1 MYYYR
6 IYEFLLQNI
15 RLTITECTT
24 NYYRMY
30 ELLLQNVQH
39 LLQNVQHLL
48 QNVQHLL
55 QNVRCFFLKLF
66 WRTFDLNCAKYI
78 VF

>member
-6 IYEFLLQNI
+6 MYEFLLQNI

-48 QNVQHLL
+48 QNV
-55 QNVRCFFLKLF
+55 RCFFLKLF